1 MCEKNT
7 WIYDDN
13 SLLLK
18 ASHQGFFASIFVYF
32 IAFLESVSVMTVDY
46 ENLSFLQLELK

>member
-7 WIYDDN
+7 CNDGDN

-18 ASHQGFFASIFVYF
+18 ASHQGFFASIFVYL
-32 IAFLESVSVMTVDY
+32 IAFLASVSVMTVDY
-46 ENLSFLQLELK
+46 ENLSFQQLDLK